1 MPDPTP
7 RKTTTRKTSGRKTSA
22 PPPGVDAPPDRTART
37 LLKQLPRYQQIAMDI
52 RERID
57 SGEFAPGD
65 PIPSETEMI
74 ATYGVSRITVRH
86 AIAALRASGLV
97 ITEHGRPSR
106 VRATPATAG
115 GDTASGM
122 LAFNPAITRDAD
134 GYHTWDEEGWADVET
149 PSRYRT
155 TAGRHAGALGL
166 APDEPVFVL
175 ERQLLHTTGAQVMHR
190 VYVPFAT
197 AEGVPVLQ
205 EDPFRAG
212 ADLYNVLADA
222 GHNLTW
228 TDTVTAAMP
237 TPDDAATLDIPEGV
251 PLLVQSRA
259 LRREDREGALALEE
273 TRLPA
278 HRAVISRSVTL
289 PPVPVA
295 GS

>member
-7 RKTTTRKTSGRKTSA
+7 RKTTTRARKTAQRSTSA

-57 SGEFAPGD
+57 SGEFSPGD

-86 AIAALRASGLV
+86 AIAALRASGLI

-106 VRATPATAG
+106 VRAVPATAA

-122 LAFNPAITRDAD
+122 LAFNPAITHDAD

-149 PSRYRT
+149 PARYRT
-155 TAGRHAGALGL
+155 TAGRHATALGL
-166 APDEPVFVL
+166 APDEPIFVL
-175 ERQLLHTTGAQVMHR
+175 ERQLLHTSGAQVMHR

-197 AEGVPVLQ
+197 AEAVPALQ
-205 EDPFRAG
+205 DDPFRTA
-212 ADLYNVLADA
+212 ADLYNVLSAA
-222 GHNLTW
+222 GYALSW
-228 TDTVTAAMP
+228 TDTITATMP
-237 TPDDAATLDIPEGV
+237 TPDDAATLNIPEGV
-251 PLLVQSRA
+251 PLLIHGRLTIESS
-259 LRREDREGALALEE
+259 GSFALEE
-273 TRLPA
+273 TRLSADQASIAAP
-278 HRAVISRSVTL
+278 RATI
-289 PPVPVA
+289 
-295 GS
+295 